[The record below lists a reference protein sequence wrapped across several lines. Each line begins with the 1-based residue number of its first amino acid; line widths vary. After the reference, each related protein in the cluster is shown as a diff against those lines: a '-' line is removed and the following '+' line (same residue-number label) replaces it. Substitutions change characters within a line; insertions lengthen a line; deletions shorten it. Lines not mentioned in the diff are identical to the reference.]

1 MEDKKVAKE
10 CGLRL
15 RRVRMTKNMSQ
26 QALADKMY
34 TTPQN
39 VSKWENQGISDV
51 DTIKELSRILG
62 QDILSDERNEE
73 GVVGEIGK
81 HILKQVAQNN
91 GFIPVEELINS
102 HMYGLS
108 AEIVTDEI
116 FKLERIGMCVR
127 EQYKNFYDIE
137 KDMVFITAK
146 GLITLNNF
154 SVFGNIVSK
163 TYEMFLEGRNTIQE
177 YYDENKV
184 ERIIRNLRYCGTY
197 RIDYINYLHKRYE
210 KVYIDEH
217 EDDGCD
223 YDDWKAKFPMLP
235 GKGFRVDLLFRMI
248 SGLSDRDLS
257 WNAGDLLYYNS
268 NDPCPTYTEMYEWD
282 YGEDDIPYIDKVLSE
297 KSEIVQKWN
306 EKINSQMNIERKNL
320 SNADDTADIAID
332 NMNFQLENADYFIER
347 KNAFVEGKYPSEWFS
362 LDEIKAFIKENFRSA
377 ETVEENE
384 IDSILEEINKL
395 APDSLDYYDCATIAI
410 DDSYSKWFF
419 LDNKWREAGIEDLIK
434 SYYNLPDTYGCIDEQ
449 EGDE

>member
-15 RRVRMTKNMSQ
+15 RRVRMAKNISQ
-26 QALADKMY
+26 QILADKMY

-102 HMYGLS
+102 HMYGLN
-108 AEIVTDEI
+108 AKIVTDEI

-177 YYDENKV
+177 YYDENKL
-184 ERIIRNLRYCGTY
+184 ERTIRNLRYCGTY

-210 KVYIDEH
+210 KIYIDEH
-217 EDDGCD
+217 ENDGCD
-223 YDDWKAKFPMLP
+223 YGDWTATVPVLP
-235 GKGFRVDLLFRMI
+235 GLSCRLDILFRMI
-248 SGLSDRDLS
+248 AGLDNRSLYQNIWCMIGGFPSDEIID
-257 WNAGDLLYYNS
+257 
-268 NDPCPTYTEMYEWD
+268 E
-282 YGEDDIPYIDKVLSE
+282 YIDQYGTTDVPRLDEILGTLSSKLE
-297 KSEIVQKWN
+297 KWN
-306 EKINSQMNIERKNL
+306 QKVNGEVRKNFE
-320 SNADDTADIAID
+320 NAIAETSFKSVYD
-332 NMNFQLENADYFIER
+332 EQTDEENFLEENADYFIEKR
-347 KNAFVEGKYPSEWFS
+347 NAFVEGKYPSEWFS
-362 LDEIKAFIKENFRSA
+362 IEEIKEFIKENFKCA
-377 ETVEENE
+377 ETPEEKE
-384 IDSILEEINKL
+384 IDRILYEINKL
-395 APDSLDYYDCATIAI
+395 DRWSLDYYDTGYIALG
-410 DDSYSKWFF
+410 DDWSNF
-419 LDNKWREAGIEDLIK
+419 LSDNRWVDAGIEELIK
-434 SYYNLPDTYGCIDEQ
+434 SYYNLPDTNVCIDEQ
-449 EGDE
+449 DGDE